1 MRKAVLTDRNIAEK
15 TALVRVDFNVPLNG
29 GSITDD
35 TRIRAAIPTIE
46 YLIEQKCRVILCSH
60 LSRPKGQVVPEMSL
74 RPCAERLAEL
84 IGKPVRFVEDC
95 IGPQVEQAVAQMQP
109 GDLSL
114 LENTRFYADEEAK
127 DEAAIIEFGK
137 KLAAPADFFVN
148 DAFGA
153 CHRNHGSTYGVTK
166 YLSPCVAGFLVELEI
181 RSLSRILNA
190 PEKGFIVVLGGA
202 KVEDKIGVIESLL
215 PKCEKMLIGGA
226 MTWAFLK
233 ARGYEVGMSL
243 CQPASVEAAK
253 RLDETMGAYL
263 DKLLVPVDAYMRNV
277 AGDQGVKYTTVDA
290 IEPGWDA
297 LDIGDRTRE
306 MYADLILKADN
317 VFWNGPMGKF
327 EDKPFDEGTLAVARA
342 MGDCPGFNVVGGGDS
357 VAAVT
362 QMGVADAIDHIST
375 GGGASLEYLE
385 DGTLSAVEALDD
397 K

>member
-46 YLIEQKCRVILCSH
+46 YLIEQKCRVVLCSH
-60 LSRPKGQVVPEMSL
+60 LGRPRGQVVPEMSL

-84 IGKPVRFVEDC
+84 MGRPVRFVEDC

-109 GDLSL
+109 GDLIL
-114 LENTRFYADEEAK
+114 LENTRFYAEEESK
-127 DEAAIIEFGK
+127 DVATVIAFGE
-137 KLAAPADFFVN
+137 KLAVPADFFVN

>member
-1 MRKAVLTDRNIAEK
+1 MRKAVITDRNIAEK

-46 YLIEQKCRVILCSH
+46 YLIEQKCRVVLCSH
-60 LSRPKGQVVPEMSL
+60 LGRPKGQVVPEMSL
-74 RPCAERLAEL
+74 RPCADRLAEL
-84 IGKPVRFVEDC
+84 MGRPVRFVEDC

-109 GDLSL
+109 GDLIL
-114 LENTRFYADEEAK
+114 LENTRFYAEEESK
-127 DEAAIIEFGK
+127 DVATVIAFGE
-137 KLAAPADFFVN
+137 KLAVPADFFVN

>member
-1 MRKAVLTDRNIAEK
+1 MRKAVITDRNIAEK

-60 LSRPKGQVVPEMSL
+60 LSRPRGQVVPEMSL

-84 IGKPVRFVEDC
+84 TGRQVRFVEDC

-127 DEAAIIEFGK
+127 DEATIIEFGK

-243 CQPASVEAAK
+243 CQPASVKAAREVDAK
-253 RLDETMGAYL
+253 MSPYI
-263 DKLLVPVDAYMRNV
+263 DKLMVPVDAYMRNV

>member
-46 YLIEQKCRVILCSH
+46 YLIEQKCRVVLCSH
-60 LSRPKGQVVPEMSL
+60 LGRPKGQVVPEMSL

-84 IGKPVRFVEDC
+84 MGRPVRFVEDC

-109 GDLSL
+109 GDLIL
-114 LENTRFYADEEAK
+114 LENTRFYAEEESK
-127 DEAAIIEFGK
+127 DVATVIAFGE
-137 KLAAPADFFVN
+137 KLAVPADFFVN